1 MHLLYMYLRKCVLV
15 YVPCIDFPGI
25 LCQKNYQ
32 YVRSTVRYGK
42 ITVEALLHPLDFQ
55 LPPGQP
61 GNVSTR
67 VFVEAENRETG
78 HNKQQNAV
86 CAKTLVRTK
95 LSLVYC
101 ISHLWQD
108 GGFCFCV
115 SLELFGMVSEVF
127 LDPWAN
133 LLLSLVPFVSM
144 RVRAARVQVTG
155 LLMQAETIR

>member
-1 MHLLYMYLRKCVLV
+1 MHIY
-15 YVPCIDFPGI
+15 
-25 LCQKNYQ
+25 
-32 YVRSTVRYGK
+32 
-42 ITVEALLHPLDFQ
+42 
-55 LPPGQP
+55 
-61 GNVSTR
+61 
-67 VFVEAENRETG
+67 
-78 HNKQQNAV
+78 
-86 CAKTLVRTK
+86 AKTVVHTK

-115 SLELFGMVSEVF
+115 SLELFGMVSEGF

-144 RVRAARVQVTG
+144 RVRAARVPVTG